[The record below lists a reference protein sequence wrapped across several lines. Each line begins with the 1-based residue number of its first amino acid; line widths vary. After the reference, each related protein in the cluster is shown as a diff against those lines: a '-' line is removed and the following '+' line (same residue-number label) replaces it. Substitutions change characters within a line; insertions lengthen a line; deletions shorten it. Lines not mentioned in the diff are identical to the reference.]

1 MINDTNTHT
10 THDFEYF
17 NDIMEDI
24 INDEFDILDDDKI
37 HLNYV
42 GVCIIDIDNKLLL
55 ETSISPQTLFKYK
68 FAHIQEYLDN
78 GSTTVDSEYKYKPIN
93 IEILQLYIAEDF
105 TYNVVVKTFW
115 LRIVQRT
122 WKRLF
127 QQRKKIIQIRKCVT
141 SQEHFRLRGKY
152 PLSASYL
159 PQYSG
164 IIKCKNHESNS
175 FCKK

>member
-1 MINDTNTHT
+1 MNSDTETQT
-10 THDFEYF
+10 TQEFEYF

-37 HLNYV
+37 HLNYYV
-42 GVCIIDIDNKLLL
+42 GVYLIDIDNKLLL
-55 ETSISPQTLFKYK
+55 GTSISPQTLFKYK

-78 GSTTVDSEYKYKPIN
+78 GYQSTKVDYDFKNKPIN

-105 TYNVVVKTFW
+105 TYNVVLKTFW

-127 QQRKKIIQIRKCVT
+127 QQRKKIIQIRKCVF
-141 SQEHFRLRGKY
+141 SQEYFRLHGRY

-159 PQYSG
+159 PLYSRT
-164 IIKCKNHESNS
+164 ILCKIT
-175 FCKK
+175 K